1 MKSFKISCWNIQG
14 LHSSTFGN
22 KSADQDLLSSV
33 TDMDICI
40 FHETWCRSNE
50 ALHCPIGYKEMIV
63 PSLKKSQIKYGRDSG
78 GILIWHK
85 DNLKHLIK
93 IVKIENAS
101 IWLEVKSVISQHNLY
116 LCALY
121 IPPHDSPYY
130 NEQSFLQ
137 LQTDILHFQSRGQV
151 LICGDLN
158 ARTGR
163 EIDYVNIVDNN
174 HISNDT
180 TFHSSLVIT
189 PRNSYDS
196 LVNTNGKQVLKLCK
210 GLGLYIINGRTR
222 GDSLGRFTY
231 CSRLGASVVD
241 YSITDIDPNFI
252 NAFIVRPQL
261 PISDHCQTVLY
272 LNQSIDR
279 VSTAPLKHEK
289 LFPLK
294 PKLRWNQS
302 NAEQFKENMSNSVI
316 LNMLDHFMSTDFTPD
331 TNGINAATSNLIH
344 IFQTLANIS
353 NSKPPNKHRTNKQ
366 KIKRICGLIMNALVS
381 EKTFDNFLTKSIKN
395 RPIRRYGSPTPTV

>member
-1 MKSFKISCWNIQG
+1 MCI
-14 LHSSTFGN
+14 TFF
-22 KSADQDLLSSV
+22 LLQN
-33 TDMDICI
+33 T
-40 FHETWCRSNE
+40 HKAHTQKTNTHTQRERRE
-50 ALHCPIGYKEMIV
+50 REE
-63 PSLKKSQIKYGRDSG
+63 RERG

-196 LVNTNGKQVLKLCK
+196 
-210 GLGLYIINGRTR
+210 
-222 GDSLGRFTY
+222 
-231 CSRLGASVVD
+231 
-241 YSITDIDPNFI
+241 
-252 NAFIVRPQL
+252 
-261 PISDHCQTVLY
+261 
-272 LNQSIDR
+272 
-279 VSTAPLKHEK
+279 
-289 LFPLK
+289 
-294 PKLRWNQS
+294 
-302 NAEQFKENMSNSVI
+302 
-316 LNMLDHFMSTDFTPD
+316 
-331 TNGINAATSNLIH
+331 
-344 IFQTLANIS
+344 
-353 NSKPPNKHRTNKQ
+353 
-366 KIKRICGLIMNALVS
+366 
-381 EKTFDNFLTKSIKN
+381 
-395 RPIRRYGSPTPTV
+395 